1 MQNKCDFYF
10 LNFFTWNCYIRF
22 YIYYVHFSD
31 CRDAYKG
38 LQITGRYC
46 CCFCLF
52 FFQILIYRMCILK
65 IFQNFSAA
73 VIRHCLYFDPPYF
86 RTFLIFFCNGNLP
99 HLVNKLNNESSHHL
113 VGSLKREINQPT
125 FFLTVIPLIMLKL
138 PQLLS
143 KNRRQTQ
150 VLNSTIFL
158 LPGKSPFPGI
168 KTMEVR

>member
-1 MQNKCDFYF
+1 
-10 LNFFTWNCYIRF
+10 
-22 YIYYVHFSD
+22 
-31 CRDAYKG
+31 
-38 LQITGRYC
+38 
-46 CCFCLF
+46 
-52 FFQILIYRMCILK
+52 MCILK

-168 KTMEVR
+168 KTMEVRQRQKDIYQMKSNRANKKLAKKILASMIYLFLC